1 MNMRY
6 LLPLILFFSAC
17 GTMKKTKVEK
27 MTEIPAPK
35 AFIRQIETIEAGGE
49 LFQIQT
55 TNIIGNRF
63 YVVIKAHPM
72 LTVEDFDLTGSAN
85 ISKSLPPIR
94 TIRLDVKKIPIKKGD
109 NAVAMMEQTLVFDI
123 TDLAYKQE
131 AGSEIYLQFEGAKER
146 ILYTYK

>member
-1 MNMRY
+1 MRY
-6 LLPLILFFSAC
+6 LLPLILFLSAC
-17 GTMKKTKVEK
+17 GTMKKSKVEK
-27 MTEIPAPK
+27 TTEIPAPK
-35 AFIRQIETIEAGGE
+35 ALIRQNETIDMGAD

-55 TNIIGNRF
+55 MNIIGNRLH
-63 YVVIKAHPM
+63 VIVKAHPI
-72 LTVEDFDLTGSAN
+72 LSVEDFDLSGSAN

-94 TIRLDVKKIPIKKGD
+94 TIRLDVKKIPIKKGE
-109 NAVAMMEQTLVFDI
+109 NTVAMMEQTLVFDI

>member
-1 MNMRY
+1 MRY
-6 LLPLILFFSAC
+6 LLPFILLFSAC

-35 AFIRQIETIEAGGE
+35 AFIRQNETIEMGGE
-49 LFQIQT
+49 LVQIQT
-55 TNIIGNRF
+55 MNIIGNRLH
-63 YVVIKAHPM
+63 VIVKAHPM
-72 LTVEDFDLTGSAN
+72 LGVEDFDLTGSPS

-94 TIRLDVKKIPIKKGD
+94 TMRLDVKKIPLKKGD
-109 NAVAMMEQTLVFDI
+109 SAVVMMEQTLVFDI
-123 TDLAYKQE
+123 TEFAYKQE

>member
-1 MNMRY
+1 
-6 LLPLILFFSAC
+6 
-17 GTMKKTKVEK
+17 MKKSKVEK

-35 AFIRQIETIEAGGE
+35 AFIRQNETIDMGAE
-49 LFQIQT
+49 LFQVQSM
-55 TNIIGNRF
+55 NIIGNRL
-63 YVVIKAHPM
+63 YVIVKAHPI
-72 LTVEDFDLTGSAN
+72 LSVEDFDLTGSAN

-94 TIRLDVKKIPIKKGD
+94 AIRLDVKKIPIKKGG
-109 NAVAMMEQTLVFDI
+109 NTVAMMEQTLVFDI